1 MLTGEGVGA
10 AWPLLVTTGD
20 NGVITANCVLVETG
34 IREGSDMTEDFE
46 KTSIRYSPPQVMTV
60 DEVAI
65 YLGFTEA
72 TIRRMLRDR
81 EMPAAK
87 VAGQWRFLKTE
98 VDRWLADLS
107 KQLVDPVGAETV
119 VLTSDLR
126 RLLEV
131 AGGRNS
137 PEDEAVGEILQA
149 LASLISEAEGSLEED
164 QLTFEEALDVFSRP
178 PADQQTVT
186 AEDKARLRGLHGPEA
201 KAVRPEALVGL
212 ANMLMS
218 GEVDKDEALSL
229 LAGLPDVDESQDEGE
244 DFIPF

>member
-10 AWPLLVTTGD
+10 AWPLLVTTDD
-20 NGVITANCVLVETG
+20 NRVITANCVLVETG

-107 KQLVDPVGAETV
+107 KQLVDP
-119 VLTSDLR
+119 R
-126 RLLEV
+126 
-131 AGGRNS
+131 
-137 PEDEAVGEILQA
+137 
-149 LASLISEAEGSLEED
+149 EAEDRAHIRS
-164 QLTFEEALDVFSRP
+164 
-178 PADQQTVT
+178 
-186 AEDKARLRGLHGPEA
+186 LHGPEA
-201 KAVRPEALVGL
+201 RQVSREALLGL
-212 ANMLMS
+212 ANMVAT

-229 LAGLPDVDESQDEGE
+229 LAGLPDVSAPADRTGE
-244 DFIPF
+244 